1 MKFLIVLTL
10 VAAASAAPQFFSKE
24 VRKMVVPSGAWEHHE
39 EHREIPQARMLVQGK
54 SHGAV
59 LTKEGGAQI
68 VEVSFDMDEPGRYLY
83 HFKTNNGIAKM
94 EQAALE
100 KDAGKVQGSYEWTSP
115 EGQNFKL
122 EYVADE
128 LGFHP
133 VAAHL
138 PVAPAAPEIP
148 VAIQRSLEW
157 NAAHPEEDD
166 SQMYEQ
172 SQSQMYAQPQSQ
184 MYVSKK
190 IMY

>member
-1 MKFLIVLTL
+1 MPSQIVLAL
-10 VAAASAAPQFFSKE
+10 VAAASAAPQFFTKE
-24 VRKMVVPSGAWEHHE
+24 VRKTVVQGGPWEHHE
-39 EHREIPQARMLVQGK
+39 ELPHARMLVDGK
-54 SHGAV
+54 AHGRV

-68 VEVSFDMDEPGRYLY
+68 VDMAFDMDEPGRYLY
-83 HFKTNNGIAKM
+83 HFKTNNGIARM

-100 KDAGKVQGSYEWTSP
+100 RTPASP
-115 EGQNFKL
+115 EGQNYKV

-133 VAAHL
+133 MASHL

-172 SQSQMYAQPQSQ
+172 SQSQMYAQQPQSQ
-184 MYVSKK
+184 MFISKK

>member
-1 MKFLIVLTL
+1 MKVLIVLAL
-10 VAAASAAPQFFSKE
+10 VAAASAAPQFFTKE
-24 VRKMVVPSGAWEHHE
+24 VRKTVVQGGPWEHHE
-39 EHREIPQARMLVQGK
+39 ELPHARMLVDGK
-54 SHGAV
+54 AHGRV

-68 VEVSFDMDEPGRYLY
+68 VDMAFDMDEPGRYLY
-83 HFKTNNGIAKM
+83 HFKTNNGIARM

-100 KDAGKVQGSYEWTSP
+100 KDAGKVQGAYEWTSP

-133 VAAHL
+133 MAAHL

-172 SQSQMYAQPQSQ
+172 SQSQMYAQQPQSQ
-184 MYVSKK
+184 MFISKK